1 MAKLTD
7 YELGHDLLA
16 QKNLLMQAYE
26 TGDDELIEEALTRVV
41 VVRRMKKNGTLEWES
56 PDFEL

>member
-1 MAKLTD
+1 MADLTD

-26 TGDDELIEEALTRVV
+26 TGDDELIEKGLTRVLA
-41 VVRRMKKNGTLEWES
+41 VRRMKKNGTLEWES